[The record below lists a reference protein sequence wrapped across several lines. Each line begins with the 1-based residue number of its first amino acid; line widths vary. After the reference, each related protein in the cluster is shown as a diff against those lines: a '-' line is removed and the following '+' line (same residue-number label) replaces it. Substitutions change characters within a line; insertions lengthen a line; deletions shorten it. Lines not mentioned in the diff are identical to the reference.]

1 MNLTKEKAIE
11 LLEIS
16 EKAHHETIEENR
28 QLKKQLDE
36 ARKVIKLYATTKVG
50 HLQPDGTYHLI
61 VVGGTASLFSGFQTY
76 QQEYVYDPRPAR
88 NYLKKWRKR

>member
-28 QLKKQLDE
+28 RLKNQLDE

-61 VVGGTASLFSGFQTY
+61 VVCGAASPFFGLQTY
-76 QQEYVYDPRPAR
+76 QQEYVYDPRPAKK
-88 NYLKKWRKR
+88 YLRKWRNK